1 MTHSHPV
8 AKKTTSCAWAWWAL
22 FHFLC
27 LTSTADFLTVS
38 AEAEDLSYMGSMDR
52 FWRHH
57 VETQTLEHKGVNYFP
72 LIQSCLVE
80 RLSPEEWEAIPNVR
94 SESRAVGRK
103 VMMEEEDS
111 SDDDHDTAVLVVV
124 QKATTCTTCMV
135 LHDLVGSCSRRNG
148 VGLYGQI
155 RRKQTESREAGCYP
169 FAGVQGTQQGT
180 TQRNA
185 GGGGGTR

>member
-1 MTHSHPV
+1 MTHPHLAL
-8 AKKTTSCAWAWWAL
+8 AKKTTSWAWWAL

-38 AEAEDLSYMGSMDR
+38 AEAEDLSSMGSMDR

-57 VETQTLEHKGVNYFP
+57 VETQTLEHEGVNYFP

-103 VMMEEEDS
+103 VMMEEDDS

-124 QKATTCTTCMV
+124 QKAIHPVHVKAVQTLAACVREHMPF
-135 LHDLVGSCSRRNG
+135 LYESRRR
-148 VGLYGQI
+148 YFE
-155 RRKQTESREAGCYP
+155 KT
-169 FAGVQGTQQGT
+169 
-180 TQRNA
+180 
-185 GGGGGTR
+185 